1 MAQRRLDWTI
11 AYSSVMHMGTIF
23 LGLVAFNILSLSGAA
38 LLMFGHG
45 LSIAAL
51 FALCGALR
59 SRTETLSYHELGGL
73 AQLLPKASLLFGFG
87 TMASIGLPG
96 FTNFAGEILI
106 FFGATATVI
115 IDQGSLSFM
124 IAIIAA
130 LWGVVISAIYM
141 LRAYRA
147 VFFGPL
153 IKAEGWINTKDLSF
167 YEFAPI
173 TMLLV
178 VLLITGIFPHL
189 ILNLVNTAF
198 R

>member
-1 MAQRRLDWTI
+1 
-11 AYSSVMHMGTIF
+11 
-23 LGLVAFNILSLSGAA
+23 
-38 LLMFGHG
+38 
-45 LSIAAL
+45 
-51 FALCGALR
+51 
-59 SRTETLSYHELGGL
+59 
-73 AQLLPKASLLFGFG
+73 
-87 TMASIGLPG
+87 
-96 FTNFAGEILI
+96 
-106 FFGATATVI
+106 
-115 IDQGSLSFM
+115 M